1 VHQSVSQTVIHSIIQ
16 SVSQFISPKN
26 TAQYRLAFS
35 AKGSTFLVRNG
46 GRGPLWEQ
54 EGFFDGG

>member
-1 VHQSVSQTVIHSIIQ
+1 VHQSVRQSFIQ

-35 AKGSTFLVRNG
+35 SKGPTFLVSNG